1 MTTTEVYALLD
12 DASPDGATRS
22 PSRLYTGHAATLVC
36 RDYAQWPQLLADMQ
50 AALARG
56 LYAVT
61 VLSYE
66 LGAHLQGIAPGDHRR
81 APHDAADARQAHGQD
96 VREGAQKEDA
106 REELTHEHSRGRG
119 ASSVPLARV
128 LVFERCQLL
137 LAHEVGEW
145 LAARSFPMKQ
155 PAGIARIEANVDQA
169 EFTAA
174 LARIHDYIETGD
186 TYQINY
192 TYR

>member
-36 RDYAQWPQLLADMQ
+36 RDFAQWPLLLAEMR

-66 LGAHLQGIAPGDHRR
+66 LGAHLQGMRPR
-81 APHDAADARQAHGQD
+81 ARHGAQAAAAAARESHDEHEARDAHDAQAS
-96 VREGAQKEDA
+96 A
-106 REELTHEHSRGRG
+106 
-119 ASSVPLARV
+119 VPLARV
-128 LVFERCQLL
+128 LLFERCQLL
-137 LAHEVGEW
+137 LAHEVG
-145 LAARSFPMKQ
+145 
-155 PAGIARIEANVDQA
+155 D
-169 EFTAA
+169 
-174 LARIHDYIETGD
+174 
-186 TYQINY
+186 
-192 TYR
+192 